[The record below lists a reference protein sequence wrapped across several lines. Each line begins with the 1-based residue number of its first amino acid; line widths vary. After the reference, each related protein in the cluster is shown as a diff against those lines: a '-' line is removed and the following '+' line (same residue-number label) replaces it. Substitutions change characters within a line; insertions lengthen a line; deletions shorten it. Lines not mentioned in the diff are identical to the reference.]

1 MLAKIRTRNA
11 EEFRQVQ
18 DIFREKG
25 IDWHVSPAHGYE
37 EYRPYIVGIATYQD
51 SLESKIYMLYTCSEY
66 EFERLNKI
74 EYFTFN
80 GVDLLPVVDKMYFCT
95 DKPKS
100 NIKIRF

>member
-18 DIFREKG
+18 DIFRKKG
-25 IDWHVSPAHGYE
+25 IDWPHGYVSPDE

-51 SLESKIYMLYTCSEY
+51 SLESKIYMLYTGSED

-80 GVDLLPVVDKMYFCT
+80 GVDLLPVVDK
-95 DKPKS
+95 PKS